1 MSPHCR
7 DMWAPS
13 TSNATALAK
22 PNTISLLE
30 AVEKEVV
37 HNELVFSALG
47 LIGRFRGVWPSLS
60 ALHKWIVDHW
70 EPIVDDSVQIYLH
83 ARGFFVL
90 VFQTMEDRNKILGG
104 CQWCW
109 EDSNPLMLKLWHL
122 NFNPE
127 SESFDC
133 SPMWIRL
140 PNLPLQY
147 WFDSCFEAI
156 GNSLGKLLLTDDG
169 SLNLLHTNFVCILVE
184 MDTSMD
190 LPLVISISTSKGSWL
205 QSVDYEGISFRC
217 RRCFKIGHN
226 VDSCAKRLAGGLVGV
241 NEGGFQEGCSSFQV
255 AKGGVQKME
264 DGPSSQGGLNVG
276 MVEGIQPEN
285 QCWDSKGLVGMDMQ
299 NLKSLEDAKIMDGLR

>member
-90 VFQTMEDRNKILGG
+90 VFQTMEDRNKIL
-104 CQWCW
+104 
-109 EDSNPLMLKLWHL
+109 DL
-122 NFNPE
+122 
-127 SESFDC
+127 
-133 SPMWIRL
+133 
-140 PNLPLQY
+140 
-147 WFDSCFEAI
+147 
-156 GNSLGKLLLTDDG
+156 
-169 SLNLLHTNFVCILVE
+169 TNFVQ
-184 MDTSMD
+184 
-190 LPLVISISTSKGSWL
+190 G
-205 QSVDYEGISFRC
+205 
-217 RRCFKIGHN
+217 
-226 VDSCAKRLAGGLVGV
+226 LAGGLVGV